1 MQVRDFFKISS
12 TNIMYKRIIG
22 LVLIDNGVVCRT
34 RNFLQDYHYI
44 EAHIDTKFFDEI
56 CFIDVTKE
64 KNSETRIA
72 FLRTL
77 ETLMSESQ
85 LPISIG
91 GSISS
96 VEDIRR
102 YRGFG
107 ADRYLINQS
116 SPERDD
122 LATECISEFGR
133 STIISSINHW
143 GEYLV
148 TNGER
153 TAVRVKERIEEING
167 NFGSELLLNSV
178 ERDGTLTGMDG
189 ETVKHL
195 SNFGAPSLII
205 SGGLGRFEH
214 ALEILGIESVSAV
227 CTSNIY
233 HLTTQTIS
241 AWRKRIRHLGG
252 NVREV

>member
-1 MQVRDFFKISS
+1 
-12 TNIMYKRIIG
+12 MYKRIIG
-22 LVLIDNGVVCRT
+22 LVLIDGGVVCRT
-34 RNFLQDYHYI
+34 RNFSQDYHYI
-44 EAHIDTKFFDEI
+44 DTHIDTKFFDEI

-64 KNSETRIA
+64 KNHASRSA

-77 ETLMSESQ
+77 ESLMVESQ

-91 GSISS
+91 GSIGSL
-96 VEDIRR
+96 EDIRR
-102 YRGFG
+102 YRAFG

-116 SPERDD
+116 SSESDD
-122 LATECISEFGR
+122 LVSECINEFGR

-143 GEYLV
+143 GKDVV
-148 TNGER
+148 TNGVP
-153 TAVRVKERIEEING
+153 TPVGVRERIKQING

-178 ERDGTLTGMDG
+178 ERDGTLTGMD
-189 ETVKHL
+189 EQTVKHL
-195 SNFGAPSLII
+195 SDSGAPSLII

-214 ALEILGIESVSAV
+214 ALEMLSIESVSAV

-233 HLTTQTIS
+233 HLTTQTIC